1 MPSLRSFNLLRI
13 RREVADRLLVGV
25 FLAAIALPM
34 FGVLNRD
41 VESQIRET
49 ERRKAAEFPELQ
61 LRRHGFV
68 PFPKKRSLREF
79 PPAFEAWFND
89 RLATRGA
96 LLQGYNLARV
106 WGLVG
111 GAFNR
116 PAVGQEMQTP
126 VIIGRDGWLFFGGG
140 RMADYY
146 RGTHPFSEDELD
158 AWVRVLRAR
167 RDWLQARGI
176 RYVFIVAPN
185 KCTIYPEFMPRSLNK
200 VRRTS
205 RWDQLLE
212 RLRGPNGVDAVD
224 LRSALWQAKEQ
235 RQAYHKIDSHWNDFG
250 AYAAYR
256 ELMRHLRK
264 QYPAAEAWPLDDFA
278 IATSETEGGDLARM
292 ARSPFPFHDTLVR
305 LEPKRTRR
313 GGGRNV
319 SESHGAESGRD
330 VASELPGGAL
340 PRAVIV
346 HDSFMSALSPLL
358 NEHFRRARYRSTAE
372 FPCELIE
379 REKPA
384 IVIEEMVERGLMN
397 RHPRNPAAV
406 RAFERDRR

>member
-1 MPSLRSFNLLRI
+1 MAFRLLSLIRI
-13 RREVADRLLVGV
+13 RVSADRALVCV

-41 VESQIRET
+41 VESTIRET

-61 LRRHGFV
+61 LSRHGFV
-68 PFPKKRSLREF
+68 RFPKKRSLREF
-79 PPAFEAWFND
+79 PPGFEAWFND

-96 LLQGYNLARV
+96 MLQAYNLARA

-140 RMADYY
+140 RMADYH
-146 RGTHPFSEDELD
+146 RGTHPFSADELD

-176 RYVFIVAPN
+176 RYVFVVAPN
-185 KCTIYPEFMPRSLNK
+185 KCTIYPEYMPRSLNK
-200 VRRTS
+200 VRRAS

-212 RLRGPNGVDAVD
+212 RLRGPDGVDAVD
-224 LRSALWQAKEQ
+224 LRPALWKAKEQ
-235 RQAYHKIDSHWNDFG
+235 RQAYRKIDSHWNDFG

-256 ELMRHLRK
+256 ELMRHLRTH
-264 QYPAAEAWPLDDFA
+264 YPAAEAWPIDDFD
-278 IATSETEGGDLARM
+278 IKMQETGDGDLVTM
-292 ARSPFPFHDTLVR
+292 ARSPFPFRDTLVR
-305 LEPKRTRR
+305 LEPKRPRR
-313 GGGRNV
+313 GGGKIV
-319 SESHGAESGRD
+319 SESHGAETGRD
-330 VASELPGGAL
+330 VASELPGAAL
-340 PRAVIV
+340 PKAVIL
-346 HDSFMSALSPLL
+346 HDSFMSALSPFL
-358 NEHFRRARYRSTAE
+358 NEHFRRARYRSTTE

-384 IVIEEMVERGLMN
+384 IVIEEIVERGLMN
-397 RHPRNPAAV
+397 RHPRNPAPV
-406 RAFERDRR
+406 RAFESIPQK